1 MFGHDIYL
9 TGRLDTFSTFSAFKI
24 HNSVSL
30 WVKIT
35 RKPSSIGCPS
45 LCLERKQIPTQPPSV
60 CTTEQPTWETAIND
74 VVNWQM
80 SKQDIRWPIPHDRI
94 VGSGVDSSRLRV
106 KILHWKW
113 RTCQCPRIGALSLW
127 RRLCK
132 DRPCFKKTSIFLYFF
147 ISRQEPIMRVLSRW
161 WPGGTLTYTMC
172 KRHQGS
178 TWQTESVSQR
188 VGCRQLNE

>member
-1 MFGHDIYL
+1 MSLGQFSHCYVERN
-9 TGRLDTFSTFSAFKI
+9 THTTPVRLHHRAT
-24 HNSVSL
+24 N
-30 WVKIT
+30 VK
-35 RKPSSIGCPS
+35 C
-45 LCLERKQIPTQPPSV
+45 
-60 CTTEQPTWETAIND
+60 PTWETAIND

-161 WPGGTLTYTMC
+161 WPGGTWTYTMC